1 MTDLRQMTTQIAE
14 LPTETFEWGTLK
26 WLCNAKLSPGAKQTV
41 GLCHIHAHR
50 GNPVHYHPN
59 CEEVLYM
66 LAGTG
71 LHSFDDESMELR
83 TGMTIRIPNG
93 VKHNL
98 VNTGDE
104 PIACLITFNSG
115 ERETVFLTP

>member
-1 MTDLRQMTTQIAE
+1 MFELNRLTTDIAT
-14 LPTETFEWGTLK
+14 LPTESFEWGTLT

-41 GLCHIHAHR
+41 GLCLIHPGR

-66 LAGTG
+66 LGGTG
-71 LHSFDDESMELR
+71 QHSFDGASIELR
-83 TGMTIRIPNG
+83 AGMTIRIPTG

-98 VNTGDE
+98 TNTGDE
-104 PIACLITFNSG
+104 PITCLIAFDSG
-115 ERETVFLTP
+115 ERETVFLP